1 MISVA
6 KKTHSFLLR
15 APCGRA
21 NRGCRCNANEAVVRK
36 GEWRVWIKGRIYI
49 GGVLGRLII
58 GDTCIRGTLIFLVL
72 YGYIRFSKQ
81 PCLTTHALF
90 MATPFKG
97 PVSCRMPRFNNAVK
111 CLASILIKYFK
122 LLTYGSSRN
131 RMIQCINAHSTQRH
145 SPCTCCMVLTR
156 EFSPLLRVSVSIYL

>member
-1 MISVA
+1 MISI
-6 KKTHSFLLR
+6 KKNPFFP
-15 APCGRA
+15 APCGGA

-36 GEWRVWIKGRIYI
+36 GEGGGGGWIKGRIYI

-72 YGYIRFSKQ
+72 YVYIWFSKQ
-81 PCLTTHALF
+81 PCLTAHALF